1 MSSVTG
7 VVYKGTSS
15 PLEVTFSQSTVVC
28 ARLRERNC
36 DKTTRRRRKRKRY
49 NTRCSFLRNAFHHRL
64 DCIFCIMCR
73 KMAERYSKRVK
84 HEEPDVVSTE
94 FECFVCHLR
103 CQPCETSVQ
112 LPCCRQYV
120 HRHCQLGWEEYH
132 NTCGLCRASLSGCND
147 TSPAPSQ
154 TNWSSDDD
162 ADAAAAPARAEIL
175 TNRPHVDTDRIAND
189 VLT

>member
-1 MSSVTG
+1 
-7 VVYKGTSS
+7 
-15 PLEVTFSQSTVVC
+15 
-28 ARLRERNC
+28 
-36 DKTTRRRRKRKRY
+36 
-49 NTRCSFLRNAFHHRL
+49 
-64 DCIFCIMCR
+64 MCR

-162 ADAAAAPARAEIL
+162 ADAAAAPAKAEIL

-189 VLT
+189 VLNMTREEVIARLREPIDSPTLEQQLEQ